1 MSTVAIITARGG
13 SKRIPRKNIRAFA
26 GRPMIAYPIEAA
38 IRSGLFDRVM
48 VSTEDA
54 EIAAVART
62 CGAEVPFIRPAE
74 LADDHTGTVPV
85 LRHAIGWLRANG
97 EPVEYVC
104 CIYPTAPFLTADALR
119 HGFAAV
125 QEPGCRFAFSVA
137 RYGYPIQ
144 RALRR
149 TGATGVEPFFPE
161 SIPCRSQ
168 DLEPAY
174 HDAGQFYWG
183 TAEAFMDGSQVFGA
197 TSTPIVLP
205 SHRVQDIDD
214 EDDWRRAEYLYRAL
228 HLAGEDGA

>member
-1 MSTVAIITARGG
+1 MSNVAIITARGG

-38 IRSGLFDRVM
+38 IRSGLFDRVL
-48 VSTEDA
+48 VSTDDA
-54 EIAAVART
+54 EITAVALG
-62 CGAEVPFIRPAE
+62 CGAEVPFVRPPE

-85 LRHAIGWLRANG
+85 VRHAIRWLRDSG
-97 EPVEYVC
+97 EAVEYVC
-104 CIYPTAPFLTADALR
+104 CLYPTAPFLTADILR
-119 HGFAAV
+119 QGFAAV
-125 QEPGCRFAFSVA
+125 QRPGCRFAFSVA
-137 RYGYPIQ
+137 RFGYPIQ

-149 TGATGVEPFFPE
+149 TGPSGVEPFFPE

-183 TAEAFMDGSQVFGA
+183 TAEAFMDGSQMFGA
-197 TSTPIVLP
+197 ASTPIVLP
-205 SHRVQDIDD
+205 PHRVQDIDD

-228 HLAGEDGA
+228 QIAEGEDA